1 MIENQ
6 IVYALTNPAIPGLVK
21 IGKTTQADISL
32 RMGQLYSTGVPVPF
46 ECVYAVQV
54 DNCTKVEAAF
64 HIAFG
69 PYRINP
75 NREFFKIEPEQVISM
90 LKLLGPNDA
99 TDKIRKELDENVSQA
114 ERDSGDKLKKRPNM
128 DFHQMGIANGQL
140 LYFVDDPSITVT
152 VSGPRKVIYN
162 GNPVS
167 LTAATRA
174 ILNLDYSIQP
184 SPRWKYNGKLLKDI
198 YEEVYSDD
206 EE

>member
-75 NREFFKIEPEQVISM
+75 NREFFKIEPEQVISI

-128 DFHQMGIANGQL
+128 DFHQMDIANGQL
-140 LYFVDDPSITVT
+140 LHFVDDPSITVT

-162 GNPVS
+162 GTSVS